1 MNIAQKLYEAGTFAV
16 IGASG
21 YIGSKLVNKLTDLG
35 CNVIHSSRRDTTI
48 GGNSEF
54 LMAEL
59 GSLDFWLN
67 IVEKS
72 DVIIHLAGN
81 TSINVADDSPD
92 LDLNSSVVPI
102 YRLIEA
108 CKILRKRPKV
118 VFASTVT
125 TYGFTDN
132 LPVSEAANENPE
144 SFYDLHKFFVERQL
158 ILATKLNIFNGVSLR
173 LANVYGPSSANSA
186 ATDRGILNKITG
198 LALAGDIVS
207 LYGGGNYIR
216 DYIYID
222 DVVDAFVLASVSS
235 KSTGEVF
242 NVGSGVGTSVRDA
255 FYAVTQEVY
264 RQTDKIIEMKDVPWP
279 VNSPKIDMRNFIAS
293 IEKAHTCL
301 GWSPKVSLQAGISTT
316 VKSIILQGNENLN
329 FRHKNEK
336 NIRN

>member
-1 MNIAQKLYEAGTFAV
+1 MSIIQKLSKVSTFTV

-21 YIGSKLVNKLTDLG
+21 YIGSKLVNKLTDSG
-35 CNVIHSSRRDTTI
+35 CNVIRSSRRDTITN
-48 GGNSEF
+48 GDSEF
-54 LMAEL
+54 VMAEL
-59 GSLDFWLN
+59 DSLDFWLN

-81 TSINVADDSPD
+81 TSINVANDNPA

-108 CKILRKRPKV
+108 CKILRKRPRV

-125 TYGFTDN
+125 AYGFTDN
-132 LPVSEAANENPE
+132 LPVSEATAENPE

-158 ILATKLNIFNGVSLR
+158 VLATKLNICDGVSLR
-173 LANVYGPSSANSA
+173 LANVYGPSSANSSA
-186 ATDRGILNKITG
+186 NDRGILNKIIG

-222 DVVDAFVLASVSS
+222 DVVDAFILASISS
-235 KSTGEVF
+235 KSAGEVF

-255 FYAVTQEVY
+255 FNAVTQEVY
-264 RQTDKIIEMKDVPWP
+264 RQTNRIIEMKDVPWP
-279 VNSPKIDMRNFIAS
+279 ENSPKIDMRNFTAS
-293 IEKAHTCL
+293 IKKAHTCL
-301 GWSPKVSLQAGISTT
+301 GWSPKVSLQTGIATT
-316 VKSIILQGNENLN
+316 VKSII
-329 FRHKNEK
+329 
-336 NIRN
+336 

>member
-1 MNIAQKLYEAGTFAV
+1 VNIIQKLSEVSTFTV

-21 YIGSKLVNKLTDLG
+21 YIGSKLVNKLTDSG
-35 CNVIHSSRRDTTI
+35 CNVIRSSRRDTITN
-48 GGNSEF
+48 GDSEF
-54 LMAEL
+54 VMAEL
-59 GSLDFWLN
+59 DSLDFWLN

-81 TSINVADDSPD
+81 TSINVANDNPA

-108 CKILRKRPKV
+108 CKILRKRPRV

-125 TYGFTDN
+125 AYGFTDN
-132 LPVSEAANENPE
+132 LPVSEATAENPE

-158 ILATKLNIFNGVSLR
+158 VLATKLNICDGVSLR
-173 LANVYGPSSANSA
+173 LANVYGPSSANSSA
-186 ATDRGILNKITG
+186 NDRGILNKIIG

-222 DVVDAFVLASVSS
+222 DVVDAFILASISS
-235 KSTGEVF
+235 KSAGEVF

-255 FYAVTQEVY
+255 FNAVTQEVY
-264 RQTDKIIEMKDVPWP
+264 RQTNKIIEMKDVPWP
-279 VNSPKIDMRNFIAS
+279 ENSPKIDMRNFTAS
-293 IEKAHTCL
+293 IKKAHTCL
-301 GWSPKVSLQAGISTT
+301 GWSPKVSLQTGIATT
-316 VKSIILQGNENLN
+316 VKLIIEQSHGNLATE
-329 FRHKNEK
+329 
-336 NIRN
+336 

>member
-1 MNIAQKLYEAGTFAV
+1 MSIIQKLSEVSTFTV

-21 YIGSKLVNKLTDLG
+21 YIGSKLVNKLTDSG
-35 CNVIHSSRRDTTI
+35 CNVIRSSRRDTIT
-48 GGNSEF
+48 NDDSEF
-54 LMAEL
+54 VMAEL
-59 GSLDFWLN
+59 DSLDFWLN

-81 TSINVADDSPD
+81 TSINVANDNPA

-108 CKILRKRPKV
+108 CKILRKRPRV

-125 TYGFTDN
+125 AYGFTDN
-132 LPVSEAANENPE
+132 LPVSEATVENPE

-158 ILATKLNIFNGVSLR
+158 VLATKLNICDGVSLR
-173 LANVYGPSSANSA
+173 LANVYGPSSANSSA
-186 ATDRGILNKITG
+186 NDRGILNKIIG

-222 DVVDAFVLASVSS
+222 DVVDAFILASISS
-235 KSTGEVF
+235 KSAGEVF

-255 FYAVTQEVY
+255 FNAVTQEVY
-264 RQTDKIIEMKDVPWP
+264 RQTNKIIEMKDMPWP
-279 VNSPKIDMRNFIAS
+279 ENSPKIDMRNFTAS
-293 IEKAHTCL
+293 IKKAHTCL
-301 GWSPKVSLQAGISTT
+301 GWSPKVSLQTGIATT
-316 VKSIILQGNENLN
+316 VKSII
-329 FRHKNEK
+329 
-336 NIRN
+336 

>member
-1 MNIAQKLYEAGTFAV
+1 MSIIQKLSKVSTFTV

-21 YIGSKLVNKLTDLG
+21 YIGSKLVNKLTDSG
-35 CNVIHSSRRDTTI
+35 CNVIRSSRRDTITN
-48 GGNSEF
+48 GDSEF
-54 LMAEL
+54 VMAEL
-59 GSLDFWLN
+59 DSLDFWLN

-81 TSINVADDSPD
+81 TSINVANDNPA

-108 CKILRKRPKV
+108 CKILRKRPRV

-125 TYGFTDN
+125 AYGFTDN
-132 LPVSEAANENPE
+132 LPVSEATAENPE

-158 ILATKLNIFNGVSLR
+158 VLATKLNICDGVSLR
-173 LANVYGPSSANSA
+173 LANVYGPSSANSSA
-186 ATDRGILNKITG
+186 NDRGILNKIIG

-222 DVVDAFVLASVSS
+222 DVVDAFILASISS
-235 KSTGEVF
+235 KSAGEVF

-255 FYAVTQEVY
+255 FNAVTQEVY
-264 RQTDKIIEMKDVPWP
+264 RQTNKIIEMKDMPWP
-279 VNSPKIDMRNFIAS
+279 ENSPKIDMRNFTAS

-301 GWSPKVSLQAGISTT
+301 GWSPKVSLQTGIATT
-316 VKSIILQGNENLN
+316 VKSII
-329 FRHKNEK
+329 
-336 NIRN
+336 

>member
-1 MNIAQKLYEAGTFAV
+1 VDITQKLSEVSTFTV

-21 YIGSKLVNKLTDLG
+21 YIGSKLVNKLIDSG
-35 CNVIHSSRRDTTI
+35 CNVIRASRRDTVTD
-48 GGNSEF
+48 GDSEF
-54 LMAEL
+54 VMAEL
-59 GSLDFWLN
+59 DSLDFWLN

-81 TSINVADDSPD
+81 TSINVANDNPALD
-92 LDLNSSVVPI
+92 LDSSVVPI
-102 YRLIEA
+102 YRLTEA
-108 CKILRKRPKV
+108 CKILRKRPRV

-125 TYGFTDN
+125 AYGFTDN
-132 LPVSEAANENPE
+132 IPVSEATTENPE

-158 ILATKLNIFNGVSLR
+158 VLATKLNICDGVSLR
-173 LANVYGPSSANSA
+173 LANVYGPSSANST
-186 ATDRGILNKITG
+186 ATDRGILNQITG
-198 LALAGDIVS
+198 LALAGDILS

-222 DVVDAFVLASVSS
+222 DVVDAFILASISS
-235 KSTGEVF
+235 KSAGEVF

-301 GWSPKVSLQAGISTT
+301 GWSPKVSLQAGIATT
-316 VKSIILQGNENLN
+316 VKSIILQSYGNLAFKYKE
-329 FRHKNEK
+329 
-336 NIRN
+336 

>member
-1 MNIAQKLYEAGTFAV
+1 MSIIQKLSEVSTFTV

-21 YIGSKLVNKLTDLG
+21 YIGSKLVNKLTDSG
-35 CNVIHSSRRDTTI
+35 CNVIRSSRRDTITN
-48 GGNSEF
+48 GDSEF
-54 LMAEL
+54 VMAEL
-59 GSLDFWLN
+59 DSLDFWLN

-81 TSINVADDSPD
+81 TSINVANDNPA

-108 CKILRKRPKV
+108 CKILRKRPRV

-125 TYGFTDN
+125 AYGFTDN
-132 LPVSEAANENPE
+132 LPVSEATAENPE

-158 ILATKLNIFNGVSLR
+158 VLATKLNICDGVSLR
-173 LANVYGPSSANSA
+173 LANVYGPSSANSSA
-186 ATDRGILNKITG
+186 NDRGILNKIIG

-222 DVVDAFVLASVSS
+222 DVVDAFILASISS
-235 KSTGEVF
+235 KSAGEVF

-255 FYAVTQEVY
+255 FNAVTQEVY
-264 RQTDKIIEMKDVPWP
+264 RQTNRIIEMKDVPWP
-279 VNSPKIDMRNFIAS
+279 ENSPKIDMRNFTAS
-293 IEKAHTCL
+293 IKKAHRCL
-301 GWSPKVSLQAGISTT
+301 GWSPKVSLQTGIATT
-316 VKSIILQGNENLN
+316 VKSII
-329 FRHKNEK
+329 
-336 NIRN
+336 

>member
-1 MNIAQKLYEAGTFAV
+1 MSIIQKLSEVSTFTV

-21 YIGSKLVNKLTDLG
+21 YIGSKLVNKLTDSG
-35 CNVIHSSRRDTTI
+35 CNVIRSSRRDTITN
-48 GGNSEF
+48 GDSEF
-54 LMAEL
+54 VMAEL
-59 GSLDFWLN
+59 DSLDFWLN

-81 TSINVADDSPD
+81 TSINVANDNPA

-108 CKILRKRPKV
+108 CKILRKRPRV

-125 TYGFTDN
+125 AYGFTDN
-132 LPVSEAANENPE
+132 LPVSEATAENPE

-158 ILATKLNIFNGVSLR
+158 VLATKLNICDGVSLR
-173 LANVYGPSSANSA
+173 LANVYGPSPANSSAN
-186 ATDRGILNKITG
+186 DRGILNKIIG

-222 DVVDAFVLASVSS
+222 DVVDAFILASISS
-235 KSTGEVF
+235 KSAGEVF

-255 FYAVTQEVY
+255 FNAVTQEVY
-264 RQTDKIIEMKDVPWP
+264 RQTNKIIEMKDVPWP
-279 VNSPKIDMRNFIAS
+279 ENSPKIDMRNFTAS
-293 IEKAHTCL
+293 IKKAHTCL
-301 GWSPKVSLQAGISTT
+301 GWSPKVSLQTGIATT
-316 VKSIILQGNENLN
+316 VKSII
-329 FRHKNEK
+329 
-336 NIRN
+336 

>member
-1 MNIAQKLYEAGTFAV
+1 MNIIQKLSEVSTFTV

-21 YIGSKLVNKLTDLG
+21 YIGSKLVNKLTDSG
-35 CNVIHSSRRDTTI
+35 CNVIRSSRRDTITN
-48 GGNSEF
+48 GDSEF
-54 LMAEL
+54 VMAEL
-59 GSLDFWLN
+59 DSLDFWLN

-81 TSINVADDSPD
+81 TSINVANDNPA

-108 CKILRKRPKV
+108 CKILRKRPRV

-125 TYGFTDN
+125 AYGFTDN
-132 LPVSEAANENPE
+132 LPVSEATAENPE

-158 ILATKLNIFNGVSLR
+158 VLATKLNICDGVSLR
-173 LANVYGPSSANSA
+173 LANVYGPSSANSSA
-186 ATDRGILNKITG
+186 NDRGILNKIIG

-222 DVVDAFVLASVSS
+222 DVVDAFILASISS
-235 KSTGEVF
+235 KSVGEVF

-255 FYAVTQEVY
+255 FNAVTQEVY
-264 RQTDKIIEMKDVPWP
+264 RQTNKIIEMKDVPWP
-279 VNSPKIDMRNFIAS
+279 ENSPKIDMRNFTAS
-293 IEKAHTCL
+293 IKKAHTCL
-301 GWSPKVSLQAGISTT
+301 GWSPKVSLQTGIATT
-316 VKSIILQGNENLN
+316 VKSII
-329 FRHKNEK
+329 
-336 NIRN
+336 

>member
-1 MNIAQKLYEAGTFAV
+1 MSIIQKLSEVSTFTV

-21 YIGSKLVNKLTDLG
+21 YIGSKLVNKLTDSG
-35 CNVIHSSRRDTTI
+35 CNVICSSRRDTI
-48 GGNSEF
+48 MNDDSEF
-54 LMAEL
+54 VMAEL
-59 GSLDFWLN
+59 DSLDFWLN

-81 TSINVADDSPD
+81 TSINVANDNPA

-108 CKILRKRPKV
+108 CKILRKRPRV

-125 TYGFTDN
+125 AYGFTDN
-132 LPVSEAANENPE
+132 LPVSEATAENPE

-158 ILATKLNIFNGVSLR
+158 VLATKLNICDGVSLR
-173 LANVYGPSSANSA
+173 LANVYGPSSANSSA
-186 ATDRGILNKITG
+186 NDRGILNKIIG

-222 DVVDAFVLASVSS
+222 DVVDAFILASISS
-235 KSTGEVF
+235 KSAGEVF

-255 FYAVTQEVY
+255 FNAVTHEVY
-264 RQTDKIIEMKDVPWP
+264 RQTNKIIEMKDVPWP
-279 VNSPKIDMRNFIAS
+279 ENSPKIDMRNFTAS
-293 IEKAHTCL
+293 IKKAHTCL
-301 GWSPKVSLQAGISTT
+301 GWSPKVSLQTGIATT
-316 VKSIILQGNENLN
+316 VKSII
-329 FRHKNEK
+329 
-336 NIRN
+336 

>member
-1 MNIAQKLYEAGTFAV
+1 MSIIQKLSEVSTFTV

-21 YIGSKLVNKLTDLG
+21 YIGSKLVNKLTDSG
-35 CNVIHSSRRDTTI
+35 CNVIRSSRRDTITN
-48 GGNSEF
+48 GDSEF
-54 LMAEL
+54 VMAEL
-59 GSLDFWLN
+59 DSLDFWLN

-81 TSINVADDSPD
+81 TSINVANDNPA

-108 CKILRKRPKV
+108 CKILRKRPRV

-125 TYGFTDN
+125 AYGFTDN
-132 LPVSEAANENPE
+132 LPVSEATAENPE

-158 ILATKLNIFNGVSLR
+158 VLATKLNICDGVSLR
-173 LANVYGPSSANSA
+173 LANVYGPSSANSTA
-186 ATDRGILNKITG
+186 NDRGILNKIIG

-222 DVVDAFVLASVSS
+222 DVVDAFILASISS
-235 KSTGEVF
+235 KSAGEVF

-255 FYAVTQEVY
+255 FNAVTQEVY
-264 RQTDKIIEMKDVPWP
+264 RQTNKIIEMKDVPWP
-279 VNSPKIDMRNFIAS
+279 ENSPKIDMRNFTAS
-293 IEKAHTCL
+293 IKKAHTCL
-301 GWSPKVSLQAGISTT
+301 GWSPKVSLQTGIATT
-316 VKSIILQGNENLN
+316 VKSII
-329 FRHKNEK
+329 
-336 NIRN
+336 

>member
-1 MNIAQKLYEAGTFAV
+1 
-16 IGASG
+16 
-21 YIGSKLVNKLTDLG
+21 
-35 CNVIHSSRRDTTI
+35 
-48 GGNSEF
+48 
-54 LMAEL
+54 MAEL
-59 GSLDFWLN
+59 DSLDFWLN

-81 TSINVADDSPD
+81 TSINVANDNPA

-108 CKILRKRPKV
+108 CKILRKRPRV

-125 TYGFTDN
+125 AYGFTDN
-132 LPVSEAANENPE
+132 LPVSEATAENPE

-158 ILATKLNIFNGVSLR
+158 VLATKLNICDGVSLR

-186 ATDRGILNKITG
+186 ANDRGILNKIIG

-222 DVVDAFVLASVSS
+222 DVVDAFILASISS
-235 KSTGEVF
+235 KSVGEVF

-255 FYAVTQEVY
+255 FNAVTQEVY
-264 RQTDKIIEMKDVPWP
+264 RQTNKIIEMKDVAWP
-279 VNSPKIDMRNFIAS
+279 ENSPKIDMRNFIAS
-293 IEKAHTCL
+293 TEKARTCL
-301 GWSPKVSLQAGISTT
+301 GWSPKVSLQTGIATT
-316 VKSIILQGNENLN
+316 VKSII
-329 FRHKNEK
+329 
-336 NIRN
+336 

>member
-1 MNIAQKLYEAGTFAV
+1 VSIIQKLSEVSTFSV

-21 YIGSKLVNKLTDLG
+21 YIGSKLVNKLTDSG
-35 CNVIHSSRRDTTI
+35 CNVIRSSRRDTITN
-48 GGNSEF
+48 GDSEF
-54 LMAEL
+54 VMAEL
-59 GSLDFWLN
+59 DSLDFWLN

-81 TSINVADDSPD
+81 TSINVANDNPA

-108 CKILRKRPKV
+108 CKILRKRPRV

-125 TYGFTDN
+125 AYGFTDN
-132 LPVSEAANENPE
+132 LPVSEATAENPE

-158 ILATKLNIFNGVSLR
+158 VLATKLNICDGVSLR
-173 LANVYGPSSANSA
+173 LANVYGPSSANSSA
-186 ATDRGILNKITG
+186 NDRGILNKIIG

-222 DVVDAFVLASVSS
+222 DVVDAFILASISS
-235 KSTGEVF
+235 KSAGEVF

-255 FYAVTQEVY
+255 FNAVTQEVY
-264 RQTDKIIEMKDVPWP
+264 RQTNKIIEMKDMPWP
-279 VNSPKIDMRNFIAS
+279 ENSPKIDMRNFTAS
-293 IEKAHTCL
+293 IKKAHTCL
-301 GWSPKVSLQAGISTT
+301 GWSPKVSLQTGIATT
-316 VKSIILQGNENLN
+316 VKSII
-329 FRHKNEK
+329 
-336 NIRN
+336 

>member
-1 MNIAQKLYEAGTFAV
+1 MSIIQKLSEVSTFTV

-21 YIGSKLVNKLTDLG
+21 YIGSKLVNKLTDSG
-35 CNVIHSSRRDTTI
+35 CNVIRSSRRDTITN
-48 GGNSEF
+48 GDSEF
-54 LMAEL
+54 VMAEL
-59 GSLDFWLN
+59 DSLDFWLN

-81 TSINVADDSPD
+81 TSINIANDNPA

-108 CKILRKRPKV
+108 CKILRKRPRV

-125 TYGFTDN
+125 AYGFTDN
-132 LPVSEAANENPE
+132 LPVSEATAENPE

-158 ILATKLNIFNGVSLR
+158 VLATKLNICDGVSLR
-173 LANVYGPSSANSA
+173 LANVYGPSSANSSA
-186 ATDRGILNKITG
+186 NDRGILNKIIG

-222 DVVDAFVLASVSS
+222 DVVDAFILASISS
-235 KSTGEVF
+235 KSAGEVF

-255 FYAVTQEVY
+255 FNAVTQEVY
-264 RQTDKIIEMKDVPWP
+264 RQTNKIIEMKDMPWP
-279 VNSPKIDMRNFIAS
+279 ENSPKIDMRNFTAS
-293 IEKAHTCL
+293 IKKAHTCL
-301 GWSPKVSLQAGISTT
+301 GWSPKVSLQTGIATT
-316 VKSIILQGNENLN
+316 VKSII
-329 FRHKNEK
+329 
-336 NIRN
+336 

>member
-1 MNIAQKLYEAGTFAV
+1 MNIIQKLSEVSTFTV

-21 YIGSKLVNKLTDLG
+21 YIGSKLVNKLTDSG
-35 CNVIHSSRRDTTI
+35 CNVIRSSRRDTITN
-48 GGNSEF
+48 GDSEF
-54 LMAEL
+54 VMAEL
-59 GSLDFWLN
+59 DSLDFWLN

-81 TSINVADDSPD
+81 TSINVANDNPA

-108 CKILRKRPKV
+108 CKILRKRPRV

-125 TYGFTDN
+125 AYGFTDN
-132 LPVSEAANENPE
+132 LPVSEATAENPE

-158 ILATKLNIFNGVSLR
+158 VLATKLNICDGVSLR
-173 LANVYGPSSANSA
+173 LANVYGPSSANSSA
-186 ATDRGILNKITG
+186 NDRGILNKIIG

-222 DVVDAFVLASVSS
+222 DVVDAFILASISS
-235 KSTGEVF
+235 KSAGEVF

-255 FYAVTQEVY
+255 FNAVTQEVY
-264 RQTDKIIEMKDVPWP
+264 RQTNKIIEMKDIPWP
-279 VNSPKIDMRNFIAS
+279 ENSPKIDMRNFTAS
-293 IEKAHTCL
+293 IKKAHTCL
-301 GWSPKVSLQAGISTT
+301 GWSPKVSLQTGIATT
-316 VKSIILQGNENLN
+316 VKSII
-329 FRHKNEK
+329 
-336 NIRN
+336 

>member
-1 MNIAQKLYEAGTFAV
+1 MSIIQKLSEVSTFTV

-21 YIGSKLVNKLTDLG
+21 YIGSKLVNKLTDSG
-35 CNVIHSSRRDTTI
+35 CNVIRSSRRDTI
-48 GGNSEF
+48 MNGDSEF
-54 LMAEL
+54 VMAEL
-59 GSLDFWLN
+59 DSLDFWLN

-81 TSINVADDSPD
+81 TSINVANDNPA

-108 CKILRKRPKV
+108 CKILRKRPRV

-125 TYGFTDN
+125 AYGFTDN
-132 LPVSEAANENPE
+132 LPVSEATAENPE

-158 ILATKLNIFNGVSLR
+158 VLATKLNICDGVSLR
-173 LANVYGPSSANSA
+173 LANVYGPSSANSSA
-186 ATDRGILNKITG
+186 NDRGILNKIIG

-222 DVVDAFVLASVSS
+222 DVVDAFILASISS
-235 KSTGEVF
+235 KSAGEVF

-255 FYAVTQEVY
+255 FNAVTQEVY
-264 RQTDKIIEMKDVPWP
+264 RQTNKIIEMKDVPWP
-279 VNSPKIDMRNFIAS
+279 ENSPKIDMRNFTAS
-293 IEKAHTCL
+293 IKKAHTCL
-301 GWSPKVSLQAGISTT
+301 GWSPKVSLQTGIATT
-316 VKSIILQGNENLN
+316 VKSII
-329 FRHKNEK
+329 
-336 NIRN
+336 

>member
-1 MNIAQKLYEAGTFAV
+1 MSIIQKLSEVSTFTV

-21 YIGSKLVNKLTDLG
+21 YIGSKLVNKLTDSG
-35 CNVIHSSRRDTTI
+35 CNVIRSSRRDTITN
-48 GGNSEF
+48 GDSEF
-54 LMAEL
+54 VMAEL
-59 GSLDFWLN
+59 DSLDFWLN

-81 TSINVADDSPD
+81 TSINVANDNPA

-108 CKILRKRPKV
+108 CKILRKRPRV

-125 TYGFTDN
+125 AYGFTDN
-132 LPVSEAANENPE
+132 LPVSEATAENPE

-158 ILATKLNIFNGVSLR
+158 VLATKLNICDGVSLR
-173 LANVYGPSSANSA
+173 LANVYGPSSANSSA
-186 ATDRGILNKITG
+186 NDRGILNKIIG

-222 DVVDAFVLASVSS
+222 DVIDAFILASISS
-235 KSTGEVF
+235 KSAGEVF

-255 FYAVTQEVY
+255 FNTVTQEVY
-264 RQTDKIIEMKDVPWP
+264 RQTNKIIEMKDVPWP
-279 VNSPKIDMRNFIAS
+279 ENSPKIDMRNFTAS
-293 IEKAHTCL
+293 IKKAHTCL
-301 GWSPKVSLQAGISTT
+301 GWSPKVSLQTGIATT
-316 VKSIILQGNENLN
+316 VKSII
-329 FRHKNEK
+329 
-336 NIRN
+336 

>member
-1 MNIAQKLYEAGTFAV
+1 MNIIQKLSEVSTFTV

-21 YIGSKLVNKLTDLG
+21 YIGSKLVNKLTDSG
-35 CNVIHSSRRDTTI
+35 CNVIRSSRRDTITN
-48 GGNSEF
+48 GDSEF
-54 LMAEL
+54 VMAEL
-59 GSLDFWLN
+59 DSLDFWLN

-81 TSINVADDSPD
+81 TSINVANDNPA

-108 CKILRKRPKV
+108 CKILRKRPRV

-125 TYGFTDN
+125 AYGFTDN
-132 LPVSEAANENPE
+132 LPVSEATAENPE

-158 ILATKLNIFNGVSLR
+158 VLATKLNICDGVSLR
-173 LANVYGPSSANSA
+173 LANVYGPSSANSSA
-186 ATDRGILNKITG
+186 NDRGILNKIIG

-222 DVVDAFVLASVSS
+222 DVVDAFILASISS
-235 KSTGEVF
+235 KSAGEVF

-255 FYAVTQEVY
+255 FNAVTQEVY
-264 RQTDKIIEMKDVPWP
+264 RQTNKIIEMKDVPWP
-279 VNSPKIDMRNFIAS
+279 ENSPKIDMRNFTAS
-293 IEKAHTCL
+293 IKKAHTCL
-301 GWSPKVSLQAGISTT
+301 GWSPKVTLQTGIATT
-316 VKSIILQGNENLN
+316 VKSII
-329 FRHKNEK
+329 
-336 NIRN
+336 

>member
-1 MNIAQKLYEAGTFAV
+1 VSIIQKLSEVSTFTV

-21 YIGSKLVNKLTDLG
+21 YIGSKLVNKLTDSG
-35 CNVIHSSRRDTTI
+35 CNVIRSSRRDTITN
-48 GGNSEF
+48 GDSEF
-54 LMAEL
+54 VMAEL
-59 GSLDFWLN
+59 DSLDFWLN

-81 TSINVADDSPD
+81 TSINVANDNPA

-108 CKILRKRPKV
+108 CKILRKRPRV

-125 TYGFTDN
+125 AYGFTDN
-132 LPVSEAANENPE
+132 LPVSEATAENPE

-158 ILATKLNIFNGVSLR
+158 VLATKLNICDGVSLR
-173 LANVYGPSSANSA
+173 LANVYGPSSANSSA
-186 ATDRGILNKITG
+186 NDRGILNKIIG

-222 DVVDAFVLASVSS
+222 DVVDAFILASISS
-235 KSTGEVF
+235 KSAGEVF

-255 FYAVTQEVY
+255 FNAVTQEVY
-264 RQTDKIIEMKDVPWP
+264 RQTNKIIEMKDMPWP
-279 VNSPKIDMRNFIAS
+279 ENSPKIDMRNFTAS
-293 IEKAHTCL
+293 IKKAHTCL
-301 GWSPKVSLQAGISTT
+301 GWSPKVSLETGIATT
-316 VKSIILQGNENLN
+316 VKSII
-329 FRHKNEK
+329 
-336 NIRN
+336 

>member
-1 MNIAQKLYEAGTFAV
+1 VSIIQKLSEVSTFTV

-21 YIGSKLVNKLTDLG
+21 YIGSKLVNKLTDSG
-35 CNVIHSSRRDTTI
+35 CNVIRSSRRDTITN
-48 GGNSEF
+48 GDSEF
-54 LMAEL
+54 VMAEL
-59 GSLDFWLN
+59 DSLDFWLN

-81 TSINVADDSPD
+81 TSINVANDNPA

-108 CKILRKRPKV
+108 CKILRKRPRV

-125 TYGFTDN
+125 AYGFTDN
-132 LPVSEAANENPE
+132 LPVSEATAENPE

-158 ILATKLNIFNGVSLR
+158 VLATKLNICDGVSLR
-173 LANVYGPSSANSA
+173 LANVYGPSSSNSSAN
-186 ATDRGILNKITG
+186 DRGILNKIIG

-222 DVVDAFVLASVSS
+222 DVVDAFILASISS
-235 KSTGEVF
+235 KSAGEVF

-255 FYAVTQEVY
+255 FNAVTQEVY
-264 RQTDKIIEMKDVPWP
+264 RQTNKIIEMKDVPWP
-279 VNSPKIDMRNFIAS
+279 ENSPKIDMRNFIAS
-293 IEKAHTCL
+293 IEKARTCL
-301 GWSPKVSLQAGISTT
+301 GWSPKVSLQTGIATT
-316 VKSIILQGNENLN
+316 VKSII
-329 FRHKNEK
+329 
-336 NIRN
+336 

>member
-1 MNIAQKLYEAGTFAV
+1 MSIIQKLSEVSTFTV

-21 YIGSKLVNKLTDLG
+21 YIGSKLVNKLTDSG
-35 CNVIHSSRRDTTI
+35 CNVIRSSRRDTITN
-48 GGNSEF
+48 GDSEF
-54 LMAEL
+54 VMAEL
-59 GSLDFWLN
+59 DSLDFWLN

-81 TSINVADDSPD
+81 TSINVANDNPA

-108 CKILRKRPKV
+108 CKILRKRPRV

-125 TYGFTDN
+125 AYGFTDN
-132 LPVSEAANENPE
+132 LPVSEATAENPE

-158 ILATKLNIFNGVSLR
+158 VLATKLNICDGVSLR
-173 LANVYGPSSANSA
+173 LANVYGPSSVNSSAN
-186 ATDRGILNKITG
+186 DRGILNKIIG

-222 DVVDAFVLASVSS
+222 DVVDAFILASISS
-235 KSTGEVF
+235 KSAGEVF

-255 FYAVTQEVY
+255 FNAVTQEVY
-264 RQTDKIIEMKDVPWP
+264 RQTNKIIEMKDVPWP
-279 VNSPKIDMRNFIAS
+279 ENSPKIDMRNFTAS
-293 IEKAHTCL
+293 IKKAHTYL
-301 GWSPKVSLQAGISTT
+301 GWSPKVSLQTGIATT
-316 VKSIILQGNENLN
+316 VKSII
-329 FRHKNEK
+329 
-336 NIRN
+336 

>member
-1 MNIAQKLYEAGTFAV
+1 MSIIQKLSEVSTFTV

-21 YIGSKLVNKLTDLG
+21 YIGSKLVNKLTDSG
-35 CNVIHSSRRDTTI
+35 CNVIRSSRRDTITN
-48 GGNSEF
+48 GDSEF
-54 LMAEL
+54 VMAEL
-59 GSLDFWLN
+59 DSLDFWLN

-81 TSINVADDSPD
+81 TSINVANDNPA

-108 CKILRKRPKV
+108 CKILRKRPRV

-125 TYGFTDN
+125 AYGFTDN
-132 LPVSEAANENPE
+132 LPVSEATAENPE

-158 ILATKLNIFNGVSLR
+158 VLATKLNICDGVSLR
-173 LANVYGPSSANSA
+173 LANVYGPSSANSSA
-186 ATDRGILNKITG
+186 NDRGILNKIIG

-222 DVVDAFVLASVSS
+222 DVVDAFILASISS
-235 KSTGEVF
+235 KSAGEVF

-255 FYAVTQEVY
+255 FNAVTKEVY
-264 RQTDKIIEMKDVPWP
+264 RQTNKIIEMKDVPWP
-279 VNSPKIDMRNFIAS
+279 ENSPKIDMRNFTAS
-293 IEKAHTCL
+293 IKKAHTCL
-301 GWSPKVSLQAGISTT
+301 GWSPKVSLQTGIATT
-316 VKSIILQGNENLN
+316 VKSII
-329 FRHKNEK
+329 
-336 NIRN
+336 

>member
-1 MNIAQKLYEAGTFAV
+1 VSIIQKLSEVSTFTV

-21 YIGSKLVNKLTDLG
+21 YIGSKLVNKLTDSG
-35 CNVIHSSRRDTTI
+35 CNVIRSSRRDTITN
-48 GGNSEF
+48 GDSEF
-54 LMAEL
+54 VMAEL
-59 GSLDFWLN
+59 DSLDFWLN

-81 TSINVADDSPD
+81 TSINVANDNPA

-108 CKILRKRPKV
+108 CKILRKRPRV

-125 TYGFTDN
+125 AYGFTDN
-132 LPVSEAANENPE
+132 LPVSEATAENPE

-158 ILATKLNIFNGVSLR
+158 VLATKLNICDGVSLR
-173 LANVYGPSSANSA
+173 LANVYGPSSANSSA
-186 ATDRGILNKITG
+186 NDRGILNKIIG

-222 DVVDAFVLASVSS
+222 DVVDAFILASISS
-235 KSTGEVF
+235 KSAGEVF

-255 FYAVTQEVY
+255 FNAVTQEVY
-264 RQTDKIIEMKDVPWP
+264 RQTNKIIEMKDIPWP
-279 VNSPKIDMRNFIAS
+279 ENSPKIDMRNFTAS
-293 IEKAHTCL
+293 IKKAHTYL
-301 GWSPKVSLQAGISTT
+301 GWSPKVSLQTGIATT
-316 VKSIILQGNENLN
+316 VKSII
-329 FRHKNEK
+329 
-336 NIRN
+336 

>member
-1 MNIAQKLYEAGTFAV
+1 MNIIQKLSEVSTFTV

-21 YIGSKLVNKLTDLG
+21 YIGSKLVNKLTDSG
-35 CNVIHSSRRDTTI
+35 CNVIRSSRRDTITN
-48 GGNSEF
+48 GDSEF
-54 LMAEL
+54 VMAEL
-59 GSLDFWLN
+59 DSLDFWLN

-81 TSINVADDSPD
+81 TSINVANDNPA

-108 CKILRKRPKV
+108 CKILRKRPRV

-125 TYGFTDN
+125 AYGFTDN
-132 LPVSEAANENPE
+132 LPVSEATAENPE

-158 ILATKLNIFNGVSLR
+158 VLATKLNICDGVSLR
-173 LANVYGPSSANSA
+173 LANVYGPSSANSSA
-186 ATDRGILNKITG
+186 NDRGILNKIIG

-222 DVVDAFVLASVSS
+222 DVVDAFILASISS
-235 KSTGEVF
+235 KSAGEVF

-255 FYAVTQEVY
+255 FNAVTQEVY
-264 RQTDKIIEMKDVPWP
+264 RQTNKIIEMKDMPWP
-279 VNSPKIDMRNFIAS
+279 ENSPKIDMRNFTAS
-293 IEKAHTCL
+293 IKKAHTCL
-301 GWSPKVSLQAGISTT
+301 GWSPKVSLQTGIATT
-316 VKSIILQGNENLN
+316 VKSII
-329 FRHKNEK
+329 
-336 NIRN
+336 

>member
-1 MNIAQKLYEAGTFAV
+1 MSIIQKLSEVSTFTV

-21 YIGSKLVNKLTDLG
+21 YIGSKLVNKLTDSG
-35 CNVIHSSRRDTTI
+35 CNVIRSSRRDTITN
-48 GGNSEF
+48 GDSEF
-54 LMAEL
+54 VMAEL
-59 GSLDFWLN
+59 DSLDFWLN

-81 TSINVADDSPD
+81 TSINVANDNPA

-108 CKILRKRPKV
+108 CKILRKRPRV

-125 TYGFTDN
+125 AYGFTDN
-132 LPVSEAANENPE
+132 LPVSEATAENPE

-158 ILATKLNIFNGVSLR
+158 VLATKLNICDGVSLR
-173 LANVYGPSSANSA
+173 LANVYGPSSANSSA
-186 ATDRGILNKITG
+186 NDRGILNKIIG

-222 DVVDAFVLASVSS
+222 DVVDAFILASISS
-235 KSTGEVF
+235 KSAGEVF

-255 FYAVTQEVY
+255 FNAVTQEVY
-264 RQTDKIIEMKDVPWP
+264 RQTNKIIEMKDVPWP
-279 VNSPKIDMRNFIAS
+279 ENSPKIDMRNFTAS
-293 IEKAHTCL
+293 IKKAHTCL
-301 GWSPKVSLQAGISTT
+301 GWSPKVSLQTGIATT
-316 VKSIILQGNENLN
+316 VKSII
-329 FRHKNEK
+329 
-336 NIRN
+336 

>member
-1 MNIAQKLYEAGTFAV
+1 MNIIQKLSEVSTFTV

-21 YIGSKLVNKLTDLG
+21 YIGSKLVNKLTDSG
-35 CNVIHSSRRDTTI
+35 CNVIRSSRRDTI
-48 GGNSEF
+48 MNGDSEF
-54 LMAEL
+54 VMAEL
-59 GSLDFWLN
+59 DSLDFWLN

-81 TSINVADDSPD
+81 TSINVANDNPA

-108 CKILRKRPKV
+108 CKILRKRPRV

-125 TYGFTDN
+125 AYGFTDN
-132 LPVSEAANENPE
+132 LPVSEATAENPE

-158 ILATKLNIFNGVSLR
+158 VLATKLNICDGVSLR
-173 LANVYGPSSANSA
+173 LANVYGPSSANSSA
-186 ATDRGILNKITG
+186 NDRGILNKIIG

-222 DVVDAFVLASVSS
+222 DVVDAFILASISS
-235 KSTGEVF
+235 KSVGEVF

-255 FYAVTQEVY
+255 FNAVTQEVY
-264 RQTDKIIEMKDVPWP
+264 RQTNKIIEMKDVPWP
-279 VNSPKIDMRNFIAS
+279 ENSPKIDMRNFTAS
-293 IEKAHTCL
+293 IKKAHTCL
-301 GWSPKVSLQAGISTT
+301 GWSPKVSLQTGIATT
-316 VKSIILQGNENLN
+316 VKSII
-329 FRHKNEK
+329 
-336 NIRN
+336 

>member
-1 MNIAQKLYEAGTFAV
+1 VSIIQKLSEVSTFTV

-21 YIGSKLVNKLTDLG
+21 YIGSKLVNKLTDSG
-35 CNVIHSSRRDTTI
+35 CNVIRSSRRDTITN
-48 GGNSEF
+48 GDSEF
-54 LMAEL
+54 VMAEL
-59 GSLDFWLN
+59 DSLDFWLN

-81 TSINVADDSPD
+81 TSINVANDNPA

-108 CKILRKRPKV
+108 CKILRKRPRV

-125 TYGFTDN
+125 AYGFTDN
-132 LPVSEAANENPE
+132 LPVSEATAENPE

-158 ILATKLNIFNGVSLR
+158 VLATKLNICDGVSLR
-173 LANVYGPSSANSA
+173 LANVYGPSSANSSA
-186 ATDRGILNKITG
+186 NDRGILNKIIG

-222 DVVDAFVLASVSS
+222 DVVDAFILASISS
-235 KSTGEVF
+235 KSVGEVF

-255 FYAVTQEVY
+255 FNAVTQEVY
-264 RQTDKIIEMKDVPWP
+264 RQTNKIIEMKDVPWP
-279 VNSPKIDMRNFIAS
+279 ENSPKIDMRNFIAS
-293 IEKAHTCL
+293 IKKAHTCL
-301 GWSPKVSLQAGISTT
+301 GWSPKVSLQTGIATT
-316 VKSIILQGNENLN
+316 VKSII
-329 FRHKNEK
+329 
-336 NIRN
+336 